1 MGRADH
7 AEPERDFRSAT
18 LTGQSVLDDLGEDL
32 DDLLRSTSAPITAR
46 RTWLTTWLRSFPDH
60 EPFVV
65 TVRSDARLDGAAL
78 LARRRRAGHTEIV
91 PIGHGLSDAL
101 RLPARSARAAQAL
114 VDAIVD
120 AIAGIRGA
128 WRLVVPQLP
137 VDDTVA
143 AMLDHD
149 LRHSEIES
157 GVSCP
162 VLRVTPGDSLEDH
175 ASTRYLRE
183 ARRRRRVL
191 EREGTVDV
199 SFIGDADAIRSLLPE
214 LAAVRHRRDAVVA
227 RGKEFDQPSFLGF
240 LEEVLVELA
249 RNDELEVAM
258 LRVDGACA
266 AYAVCLLDG
275 SAVRQWHTSFD
286 PAWSKLS
293 PGTLIT
299 NATVERMLGDDRFT
313 EYDFMRGVYDW
324 KTELSNDLVPASC
337 VLAWSSAPLR
347 RAERAL
353 RSGRALLHSL
363 PRR

>member
-1 MGRADH
+1 MLH
-7 AEPERDFRSAT
+7 
-18 LTGQSVLDDLGEDL
+18 
-32 DDLLRSTSAPITAR
+32 
-46 RTWLTTWLRSFPDH
+46 H
-60 EPFVV
+60 
-65 TVRSDARLDGAAL
+65 RL
-78 LARRRRAGHTEIV
+78 
-91 PIGHGLSDAL
+91 
-101 RLPARSARAAQAL
+101 
-114 VDAIVD
+114 
-120 AIAGIRGA
+120 
-128 WRLVVPQLP
+128 
-137 VDDTVA
+137 
-143 AMLDHD
+143 
-149 LRHSEIES
+149 
-157 GVSCP
+157 
-162 VLRVTPGDSLEDH
+162 
-175 ASTRYLRE
+175 
-183 ARRRRRVL
+183 
-191 EREGTVDV
+191 
-199 SFIGDADAIRSLLPE
+199 
-214 LAAVRHRRDAVVA
+214 RHRRIGQHTAVAQTEGDQQA
-227 RGKEFDQPSFLGF
+227 RPDHRLAQPLAHHLGF